1 MFQNATSE
9 TRGGGVVARA
19 TGHCASRM
27 KDKAA
32 APAGM
37 GRSLRGQRGGSRLK
51 VILWLAILCAFG
63 YLCFKI
69 VPVLFAN
76 YEFSDT
82 VLSTAQFAAVNRQTD
97 DQIKD
102 TLVKAAQ
109 DDGLPVKTEDIQV
122 SHSGYNV
129 DISVDYS
136 VTVDLRV
143 YQWTFH
149 FHPAAGGKP
158 I

>member
-1 MFQNATSE
+1 MFHIVTRE
-9 TRGGGVVARA
+9 TPGGGFPAQPRHE
-19 TGHCASRM
+19 GRLASRGQLANSGG
-27 KDKAA
+27 AA
-32 APAGM
+32 AN
-37 GRSLRGQRGGSRLK
+37 LRGQHGGSRLK
-51 VILWLAILCAFG
+51 AIIWLLILLAFG
-63 YLCFKI
+63 YTGFKV

-76 YEFSDT
+76 YEFTDT
-82 VLSTAQFAAVNRQTD
+82 VLSTAQLAAVNRQTD

-102 TLVKAAQ
+102 SLVKAAQ
-109 DDGLPVKTEDIQV
+109 DDGLPVTTDEIQV
-122 SHSGYNV
+122 SHRGYNV

-149 FHPAAGGKP
+149 FHPTAGSTA